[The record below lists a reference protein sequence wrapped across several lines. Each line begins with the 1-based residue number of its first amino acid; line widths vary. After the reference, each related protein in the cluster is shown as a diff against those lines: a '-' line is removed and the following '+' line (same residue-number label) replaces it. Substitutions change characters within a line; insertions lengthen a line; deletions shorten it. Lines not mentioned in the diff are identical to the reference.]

1 MDTREIDS
9 ERLTLRLPAL
19 PDFGD
24 SAAMWSDQ
32 AVVRHIGRR
41 PFTREESWLRL
52 LRHVGHWQM
61 FDFGFWVVR
70 EKTTGRFVGEVGFGD
85 FRREM
90 TPDFKGDPEMG
101 WVLAPAVHGRG
112 YATEA
117 ARAALAWMK
126 LHHNPVRTV
135 CIIEPENT
143 ASVRVASKSGFQE
156 FARTTYK
163 NAAVTLFQRFAP

>member
-1 MDTREIDS
+1 MDSREFDS

-19 PDFGD
+19 QDFGD
-24 SAAMWSDQ
+24 SAAMWSDRW
-32 AVVRHIGRR
+32 VVRHIGGR

-52 LRHVGHWQM
+52 LRHVGHWQL

-70 EKTTGRFVGEVGFGD
+70 EKATGGFVGEVGFGD

-90 TPDFKGDPEMG
+90 THDFGGDPEMG
-101 WVLAPAVHGRG
+101 WVLTPAAQGRG

-126 LHHNPVRTV
+126 SHHNPARTV

-143 ASVRVASKSGFQE
+143 ASVRVASKCGFQE

-163 NAAVTLFQRFAP
+163 HTAVTLFERIAP